1 MRTFRASWRERKRKR
16 QRPEGI
22 FLCIPTSLACLPS
35 LCNVSPIQR
44 GLLPAT
50 EILLECS
57 KLPKVLPKC
66 RPEYTQCILQFFQPF
81 PCPVNEIS
89 LSHVPEIFPSQPST
103 AVQHQGT
110 WAPGS
115 WWSRPHS
122 GHILPAPVRHRGLSR
137 APGPG
142 TRCEQLGR
150 DSKFVNL

>member
-1 MRTFRASWRERKRKR
+1 M
-16 QRPEGI
+16 QQ
-22 FLCIPTSLACLPS
+22 TSK
-35 LCNVSPIQR
+35 
-44 GLLPAT
+44 GPA
-50 EILLECS
+50 
-57 KLPKVLPKC
+57 KVQLWS

-103 AVQHQGT
+103 AAQHQGT
-110 WAPGS
+110 GALGS

-122 GHILPAPVRHRGLSR
+122 GHILPAPVRLRGLSR

-150 DSKFVNL
+150 DSKFVHLWFQSRNEAWSCSGNEVIWTRLIQNMSEISGYFTWSVRFDSFH